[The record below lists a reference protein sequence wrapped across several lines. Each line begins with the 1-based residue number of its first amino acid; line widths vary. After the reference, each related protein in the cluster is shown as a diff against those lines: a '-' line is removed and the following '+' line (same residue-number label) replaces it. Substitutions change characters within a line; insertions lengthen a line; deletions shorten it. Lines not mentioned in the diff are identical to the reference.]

1 MISHNNASLTRSQL
15 PEWPATK
22 STDAAQLVAVRE
34 LLGRLEALLKR
45 PDEIPET
52 TLSVGPLR
60 LDLLTRTVA
69 RGQRSINLLPREFRL
84 LEYLMRHHGQLVT
97 RAMLFTDVWNYNFV
111 PQSNLVDVHM
121 GRLRRKI
128 DESAESPMIY
138 SFRGQGFMLRAPIWA
153 HLPSSPARSHVSH
166 QDPEGKEWRGDRRP
180 LIGWLSLQAFDRVA
194 PGMSEEDTAEARKKA
209 IKPS

>member
-1 MISHNNASLTRSQL
+1 MISNNNAYLTRSQL

-22 STDAAQLVAVRE
+22 GTDAAELVVVRE

-45 PDEIPET
+45 ADEIQET

-69 RGQRSINLLPREFRL
+69 RGERSINLLPREFRL
-84 LEYLMRHHGQLVT
+84 LEYMMRHHGQLVT
-97 RAMLFTDVWNYNFV
+97 RAMLFRDVWNYNFV

-138 SFRGQGFMLRAPIWA
+138 SFRGQGFMLRTPI
-153 HLPSSPARSHVSH
+153 
-166 QDPEGKEWRGDRRP
+166 
-180 LIGWLSLQAFDRVA
+180 
-194 PGMSEEDTAEARKKA
+194 
-209 IKPS
+209 

>member
-1 MISHNNASLTRSQL
+1 MISHNNVSLTRAQL

-45 PDEIPET
+45 PDEIRET

-84 LEYLMRHHGQLVT
+84 LEYMMRHHGQLVT
-97 RAMLFTDVWNYNFV
+97 RAMLFTDVWNYTLSRN
-111 PQSNLVDVHM
+111 
-121 GRLRRKI
+121 
-128 DESAESPMIY
+128 
-138 SFRGQGFMLRAPIWA
+138 PIW
-153 HLPSSPARSHVSH
+153 
-166 QDPEGKEWRGDRRP
+166 
-180 LIGWLSLQAFDRVA
+180 
-194 PGMSEEDTAEARKKA
+194 
-209 IKPS
+209 

>member
-1 MISHNNASLTRSQL
+1 MISNNNASLSRSQL

-22 STDAAQLVAVRE
+22 SMDAAQLVAVTE

-45 PDEIPET
+45 PDEIRET
-52 TLSVGPLR
+52 TLSVGTLQ

-84 LEYLMRHHGQLVT
+84 LEYMMRHHGQLVT
-97 RAMLFTDVWNYNFV
+97 RAMLFRDVWNYNFV

-138 SFRGQGFMLRAPIWA
+138 SFRGQGFMLRTPI
-153 HLPSSPARSHVSH
+153 
-166 QDPEGKEWRGDRRP
+166 
-180 LIGWLSLQAFDRVA
+180 
-194 PGMSEEDTAEARKKA
+194 
-209 IKPS
+209 